1 MAITDRY
8 GLPLTTSSTSAAE
21 RFQDGMDRLLAYGPG
36 VEEAFTAALQAD
48 DRLAVAHAG
57 LALVAVAN
65 GDAAAA
71 RTAVGRARETVA
83 GATRRERQH
92 VDALSALVGGETG
105 RGLDL
110 VAEHVAEFPR
120 DALLV
125 NQAGSAIG
133 FAGRPDREEHRMA
146 FLERL
151 APAYGDDWWF
161 QSALAFTY
169 HEVDRYEESRRL
181 SERSLQQY
189 PGNANASHN
198 LAHIY
203 FEMLDTEAG
212 AAFLADWLTRYD
224 ARASFHCHLA
234 WHLAM
239 FELHQ
244 GRYAQALQIFERDIV
259 AAVNPRLAMIDGSA
273 LLWRFRLDGQDGGSG
288 RPLAWRPLA
297 DLAERVSRPGFVF
310 GEIHA
315 ALAYAA
321 SGDDK
326 ALTRLMDGLR
336 ALDAKG
342 HPIAGQRGA
351 AHGAGDRGVRG
362 RRSRRRPRPPRAG
375 GGRDAPR
382 RRQSRP
388 VGALRGDDGD
398 QLPCA
403 RALRRG
409 PAPGAAAAFAS
420 RLAARPPLARSR
432 QRRARRHAF
441 GVTRPRL
448 AIAVTERLAPRWT

>member
-8 GLPLTTSSTSAAE
+8 GLALTTSSTVAAE

-36 VEEAFTAALQAD
+36 VEECFTSALQAD

-65 GDAAAA
+65 GDAATARAA
-71 RTAVGRARETVA
+71 AGRARETVD

-92 VDALSALVGGETG
+92 VEALSALVAGETA

-110 VAEHVAEFPR
+110 VAEHLADFPR

-125 NQAGSAIG
+125 NQASSAIG
-133 FAGRPDREEHRMA
+133 FAGRPDREEYRMA

-169 HEVDRYEESRRL
+169 HEIDRYEDSRRL
-181 SERSLQQY
+181 SERSLAQY
-189 PGNANASHN
+189 PANAGASHN

-203 FEMLDTEAG
+203 FETLDTDAG
-212 AAFLADWLTRYD
+212 AAFLADWMAGYD

-239 FELHQ
+239 FELHR
-244 GRYAQALQIFERDIV
+244 GRYAQALEIFERDVV

-288 RPLAWRPLA
+288 RPLDWRPLA
-297 DLAERVSRPGFVF
+297 ELAERVSRPGFVF

-321 SGDDK
+321 SGDEA

-342 HPIAGQRGA
+342 HPIAGTVALPMVQGVA
-351 AHGAGDRGVRG
+351 AFVAGDHAGALAHFEPVEGQMHRVGGSHAQWELFEETMVASYLALERFDAAL
-362 RRSRRRPRPPRAG
+362 RLVRRR
-375 GGRDAPR
+375 
-382 RRQSRP
+382 
-388 VGALRGDDGD
+388 L
-398 QLPCA
+398 
-403 RALRRG
+403 
-409 PAPGAAAAFAS
+409 
-420 RLAARPPLARSR
+420 
-432 QRRARRHAF
+432 QRRAS
-441 GVTRPRL
+441 PRDQRWLDRATAGL
-448 AIAVTERLAPRWT
+448 AAPRSA